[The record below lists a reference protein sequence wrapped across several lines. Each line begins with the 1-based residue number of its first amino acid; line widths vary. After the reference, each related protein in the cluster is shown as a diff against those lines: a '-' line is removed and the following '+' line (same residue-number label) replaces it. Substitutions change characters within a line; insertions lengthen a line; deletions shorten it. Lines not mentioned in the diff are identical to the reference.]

1 MAKVCYVCGKT
12 PQSGNSV
19 SHANNRHRR
28 RFLPNLQPVR
38 ARVDGTVRRIRVC
51 SRCIRAEKVEKA
63 V

>member
-1 MAKVCYVCGKT
+1 MAKVCYVCGKA

-19 SHANNRHRR
+19 SHANNRRRR

-38 ARVDGTVRRIRVC
+38 ARVDGSVRRIRVC

>member
-19 SHANNRHRR
+19 SHANNRRRR